1 MFKEDIRFPDGSSYV
16 ILITEL
22 VKKIFPIL
30 FIYHLNNFL
39 KNASKEVRRM
49 SMLQRNKNPLPLKK
63 HTQTLQKNSKNNR

>member
-1 MFKEDIRFPDGSSYV
+1 MIKEDIRFPDGSSYV

-30 FIYHLNNFL
+30 FIHHLNNFL

-63 HTQTLQKNSKNNR
+63 HTQTLQKKLQK